1 VNDKEDVFSSDH
13 TTVHPALVRKSEVF
27 DLKKELTKVLNIL
40 NRYNG
45 VSDFIDDKDKEEVKY
60 YWDIVEL
67 CRDIKKRMESIY
79 EKP

>member
-1 VNDKEDVFSSDH
+1 MNNNGSETSNWTNIHPELTNKED
-13 TTVHPALVRKSEVF
+13 KYN
-27 DLKKELTKVLNIL
+27 LKKELTEF
-40 NRYNG
+40 YNSFKDREG
-45 VSDFIDDKDKEEVKY
+45 ICDFVDDKSPEEVKY

>member
-1 VNDKEDVFSSDH
+1 MNDEEDAFSSDH
-13 TTVHPALVRKSEVF
+13 TTVHPALVRRSEIF
-27 DLKKELTKVLNIL
+27 DLKKELTEF
-40 NRYNG
+40 YNSFKDREG
-45 VSDFIDDKDKEEVKY
+45 ICDFVDDKSPEEVKY